1 MKLTTEVTIEP
12 LKERFGF
19 GDKYFFIGS
28 CFADSI
34 GYLMQESGFDVTVNP
49 FGVVYNPVSVAQSL
63 ERLAGR
69 EPFAGSDVICTEGR
83 YTSFYHHSR
92 FNRDTPEEFLRDA
105 NEALKQA
112 ADAFEAA
119 TVCVVTLGTNRVFR
133 HKERDMIVS
142 NCHKVLASEFEREN
156 LSVDEC
162 TDVLARVVARYPG
175 KKWIFTVSPIR
186 YMAFGAHASQLGK
199 AILLLAVDALQRRF
213 GNVCYFPAYEI
224 MMDELRDYRFYEE
237 NLTHPSHQAVEYIFD
252 GFRQFAI
259 DSACEQRIAA
269 ARKAARA
276 ARHIKFQFGNPASNQ

>member
-34 GYLMQESGFDVTVNP
+34 GCLMQESGFDVTVNP

-276 ARHIKFQFGNPASNQ
+276 ARHRAFQFGNPAPNQ

>member
-69 EPFAGSDVICTEGR
+69 EQFAGSDVICTEGR

-105 NEALKQA
+105 NDALKQA

-156 LSVDEC
+156 LSVEEC

-199 AILLLAVDALQRRF
+199 ATLLLAVDALQRRF

>member
-1 MKLTTEVTIEP
+1 MKLTTEVTTEP

-34 GYLMQESGFDVTVNP
+34 GCLMQESGFDVTVNP

-276 ARHIKFQFGNPASNQ
+276 ARHRAFQFGNPAPNQ

>member
-12 LKERFGF
+12 LKDRFGF
-19 GDKYFFIGS
+19 GDNYFFIGS

-105 NEALKQA
+105 NDALKQA

-162 TDVLARVVARYPG
+162 TDVLARIVALYPG

-199 AILLLAVDALQRRF
+199 ATLLLVVDALQQRF

>member
-69 EPFAGSDVICTEGR
+69 EPFVGSDVICTEGR

-105 NEALKQA
+105 NDALKQA

-199 AILLLAVDALQRRF
+199 STLLLAVDALQQRF

>member
-34 GYLMQESGFDVTVNP
+34 GCLMQESGFDVTVNP

-105 NEALKQA
+105 NDALTRA

-156 LSVDEC
+156 LSVEEC

-199 AILLLAVDALQRRF
+199 ATLLLAVDALQQRF

>member
-1 MKLTTEVTIEP
+1 MKLTTPVTIEP
-12 LKERFGF
+12 LQQRFGYGEKF
-19 GDKYFFIGS
+19 FFIGS
-28 CFADSI
+28 CFADSV
-34 GYLMQESGFDVTVNP
+34 GSLMRESGFDVTLNP

-63 ERLAGR
+63 ERLAAR
-69 EPFAGSDVICTEGR
+69 EPFVASDVIFTEGR

-105 NEALKQA
+105 NEALTQA

-133 HKERDMIVS
+133 HKGRDMIVS
-142 NCHKVLASEFEREN
+142 NCHKVVASEFEREN
-156 LSVDEC
+156 LSVEEC
-162 TDVLARVVARYPG
+162 TSFLARIVARYPE

-199 AILLLAVDALQRRF
+199 ATLLLAIDALQQKCPS
-213 GNVCYFPAYEI
+213 VAYFPAYEI

-252 GFRQFAI
+252 CFRQFAI
-259 DSACEQRIAA
+259 EPACEERIAA
-269 ARKAARA
+269 SRKAARA
-276 ARHIKFQFGNPASNQ
+276 ARHRAFQFGNPASNQ